1 MRGVL
6 RKGIRKLVS
15 RCFKLNLLPFQSR
28 TCSVRANFAVCSERS
43 TAPSDMAE
51 HVWTWHLSVSLTEWT
66 LLLPVADYCANKICS
81 VLMLFKLVMELR
93 LGSLLTTWSNV
104 NDNQKI
110 QLVLLEES
118 NVYGNRSSRPKVIS
132 PEVMS
137 PGTRVMSPEFL
148 SNVARNFIECLI
160 LKRSNNR
167 KE

>member
-1 MRGVL
+1 
-6 RKGIRKLVS
+6 
-15 RCFKLNLLPFQSR
+15 
-28 TCSVRANFAVCSERS
+28 
-43 TAPSDMAE
+43 
-51 HVWTWHLSVSLTEWT
+51 
-66 LLLPVADYCANKICS
+66 
-81 VLMLFKLVMELR
+81 MLFKLVMELR